1 MSAPD
6 PGERLRRWRLAL
18 GDPPGAGFPKLEGD
32 DARIAAALD
41 QLYGPVDTRPRRGG
55 LGSSAPKVAKW
66 LGELR
71 DLFPTQVVQV
81 IQRDALDRH
90 GMKALLLEPEL
101 LSTLEPDV
109 NLVADLIAL
118 GQAVPERSK
127 ELARQV
133 VQTVVDQLMAKL
145 ATRTKDTVR
154 GALRRS
160 ARTRRPRFAD
170 IDWDRTVR
178 ANLHHWQPARRTV
191 VPERVLGHARGQR
204 RVEEVVLLVDQSGS
218 MAPSVVY
225 ASIFGAVLA
234 SLPALRTQLVCFDTA
249 IVDLTEQLADPVDVL
264 FGVQLGGGTDICGA
278 LGYVSERIPEPAR
291 THLVLISDLYEGGDS
306 PGMLARARALVA
318 SGVNV
323 IVLLALSDE
332 GRPAYDPNHAAAF
345 AAMGCPVFACTPER
359 FPDLMATALS
369 RGDVHAWA
377 AANDIALIRPGAPE

>member
-1 MSAPD
+1 MSGDA
-6 PGERLRRWRLAL
+6 ERLRRWRLAL
-18 GDPPGAGFPKLEGD
+18 GDPPGTGLPKLGGT
-32 DARIAAALD
+32 DARIAQALD
-41 QLYGPVDTRPRRGG
+41 QLYGDSEPKSRRGG
-55 LGSSAPKVAKW
+55 LGSSAPRVAKW

-71 DLFPTQVVQV
+71 DLFPTPVVQV
-81 IQRDALDRH
+81 IQKDALDRH
-90 GMKALLLEPEL
+90 GMKMLLLEPEL
-101 LSTLEPDV
+101 LSTVEPDV

-133 VQTVVDQLMAKL
+133 VQKVVDDLMAKL
-145 ATRTKDTVR
+145 AARTQEAVR

-178 ANLHHWQPARRTV
+178 ANLHHWQPKERTV
-191 VPERVLGHARGQR
+191 VPERVLGHSRGQR
-204 RVEEVVLLVDQSGS
+204 RVDEVVLLVDQSGS

-225 ASIFGAVLA
+225 ASIFAAVLA
-234 SLPALRTQLVCFDTA
+234 SLPSLRTQLVCFDTA
-249 IVDLTEQLADPVDVL
+249 IVDLSDMLADPVDVL

-278 LGYVSERIPEPAR
+278 LGYVMERIPEPAK
-291 THLVLISDLYEGGDS
+291 THLVLVSDLYEGGDAE
-306 PGMLARARALVA
+306 GMLARARALVA

-332 GRPAYDPNHAAAF
+332 GRPAYDPRHAAAF
-345 AAMGCPVFACTPER
+345 AGMGCPVFACTPQH

-377 AANDIALIRPGAPE
+377 AAHDIALVRAGG